1 MSMQEDDQESF
12 LGRVTNHNN
21 PTAWAVTLQLNGS
34 PSTFLIDTGAEV
46 TVISEDTHDSL
57 GNPTLSP
64 PPRSLKGPSNHTL
77 PVKGFFSAL
86 LKCDHNETRQDVY
99 VVKRLHQQ
107 LLGRPA
113 IVALGLVVRT
123 GAITTLLK
131 WPMKDFPRLF
141 KGLGSLDYP
150 YTIQLRP
157 GAIPFSQPVVR
168 RVAIPLMQPVKQELE
183 RMERLRVI
191 ARVEQPT
198 DWCAGMVVVQK
209 PNGKV
214 RICVDLTRLNE
225 SVRRE
230 RHPLPSVDQVL
241 AQLSGATIFSK
252 LDANSGFWQVPL
264 SQESALLT
272 TFITP
277 FGRFCFHRL
286 PFGISSA
293 PEIFQRMM
301 SQMLSGLPG
310 TVCMM
315 DDVLVFGE
323 TQEEHDE
330 RLRTVLKRIQDS
342 GMTLNPE
349 KCEFSRNRVK
359 FLGHVLDGTGI
370 HPDPDKIQGIAETA
384 TPKDVSDI
392 RRFLGTVNQMSK
404 FSPHL
409 ADSTRPLRE
418 LLGKESVWH
427 WGDQQQEAFDSIK
440 SQLTSAPVLAMFD
453 PNRETILSA
462 DASSYGIGA
471 VLLQK
476 QDNGEFKPVA
486 YKSRALTPTE

>member
-1 MSMQEDDQESF
+1 M
-12 LGRVTNHNN
+12 
-21 PTAWAVTLQLNGS
+21 A
-34 PSTFLIDTGAEV
+34 
-46 TVISEDTHDSL
+46 
-57 GNPTLSP
+57 
-64 PPRSLKGPSNHTL
+64 
-77 PVKGFFSAL
+77 
-86 LKCDHNETRQDVY
+86 
-99 VVKRLHQQ
+99 
-107 LLGRPA
+107 
-113 IVALGLVVRT
+113 
-123 GAITTLLK
+123 
-131 WPMKDFPRLF
+131 DFPRLF

-183 RMERLRVI
+183 WMERLRVI
-191 ARVEQPT
+191 VRVEQPT
-198 DWCAGMVVVQK
+198 DWCARMVVVQK

-241 AQLSGATIFSK
+241 GQLSGATIFSK

-264 SQESALLT
+264 SQEYALLT
-272 TFITP
+272 PFITP

-286 PFGISSA
+286 PFSISSA

-315 DDVLVFGE
+315 DDVLVFGDK
-323 TQEEHDE
+323 QEHDE
-330 RLRTVLKRIQDS
+330 RLRIVLKRIQDS

-392 RRFLGTVNQMSK
+392 RRFLGMVNQMSK
-404 FSPHL
+404 FSSHL

-418 LLGKESVWH
+418 LLGRESVWH
-427 WGDQQQEAFDSIK
+427 WGDQQQDKRPS
-440 SQLTSAPVLAMFD
+440 T
-453 PNRETILSA
+453 
-462 DASSYGIGA
+462 ASSHSSPQ
-471 VLLQK
+471 L
-476 QDNGEFKPVA
+476 
-486 YKSRALTPTE
+486 RC